1 MGVKVALPRFNRVA
15 YPTIVISDKSVIP
28 SAQTCIVLLQ
38 YHCWYLLS
46 GLLSTSRSQHTV
58 CTLSI
63 SLSDIYFSR
72 EIVILCPGSYF
83 SHWGTGTRM
92 FGLRASL
99 DVCPWGPSILF
110 VTSIQVLSSSYTHR
124 LPVQCQGKCG
134 PLLSMTRQP
143 TYCLR
148 SRRVSSLTLIIS
160 CTSQALQLL

>member
-28 SAQTCIVLLQ
+28 SAQTCIVLPQ

-46 GLLSTSRSQHTV
+46 GLLSTSRSQQSHV
-58 CTLSI
+58 CTPSI
-63 SLSDIYFSR
+63 SMSDIYFSC

-99 DVCPWGPSILF
+99 DVAHGAHLF
-110 VTSIQVLSSSYTHR
+110 SS
-124 LPVQCQGKCG
+124 
-134 PLLSMTRQP
+134 
-143 TYCLR
+143 
-148 SRRVSSLTLIIS
+148 
-160 CTSQALQLL
+160 